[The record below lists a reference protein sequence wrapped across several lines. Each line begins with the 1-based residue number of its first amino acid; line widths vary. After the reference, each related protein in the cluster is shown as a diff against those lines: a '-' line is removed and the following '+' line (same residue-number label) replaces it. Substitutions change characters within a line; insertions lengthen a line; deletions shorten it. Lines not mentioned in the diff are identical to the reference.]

1 MQVNINK
8 MTQRMSVT
16 QALPELKLLDR
27 RIEKV
32 TETIQSWCKVAHN
45 GAPVDK
51 DKHKKETEANLQ
63 SFTDLLKRRDA
74 IKRAVI
80 LSNAKTPVKVGSFE
94 GTVAEAIEYKYSI
107 RVKREL
113 LSNMKEC
120 LQAKR
125 AEYEQ
130 QKSNVDSRLERL
142 LQSELG
148 KDVKTNPETIT
159 ALTNSFRENNKVEL
173 VDPLDLA
180 AKIATLEE
188 ELDSFETNVDW
199 VLSQSNATTFI
210 EV

>member
-1 MQVNINK
+1 MATPQK
-8 MTQRMSVT
+8 MSVT
-16 QALPELKLLDR
+16 QALPELKLLDK
-27 RIEKV
+27 RISKV
-32 TETIQSWCKVAHN
+32 TETIEGWCKVSHN

-63 SFTDLLKRRDA
+63 SFMDLVKRRDA
-74 IKRAVI
+74 IKRAII
-80 LSNAKTPVKVGSFE
+80 LSNAKTPVKIGSFE

-107 RVKREL
+107 RVKRDL
-113 LSNMKEC
+113 LDNMKSC

-125 AEYEQ
+125 TEYEQ
-130 QKSNVDSRLERL
+130 QKAQVDARLERL

-159 ALTNSFRENNKVEL
+159 ALTTSFRENNKVEL
-173 VDPLDLA
+173 VDPLGLA
-180 AKIATLEE
+180 ARIQTLEE

-199 VLSQSNATTFI
+199 VLSQANATTFI

>member
-1 MQVNINK
+1 

-107 RVKREL
+107 RVKRDL

>member
-1 MQVNINK
+1 
-8 MTQRMSVT
+8 MSVT
-16 QALPELKLLDR
+16 QALPELKLLDK

-32 TETIQSWCKVAHN
+32 TETIQNWCKVAHN

-80 LSNAKTPVKVGSFE
+80 LSNAKTPVKIGSFE

-120 LQAKR
+120 LQSKR

-130 QKSNVDSRLERL
+130 QKANVDSRLERL

-180 AKIATLEE
+180 AKISTLEE

-199 VLSQSNATTFI
+199 VLSESNATTFI
-210 EV
+210 TV

>member
-1 MQVNINK
+1 

-180 AKIATLEE
+180 AKISTLEE

-199 VLSQSNATTFI
+199 VLSESNATTFI

>member
-1 MQVNINK
+1 
-8 MTQRMSVT
+8 MSVT
-16 QALPELKLLDR
+16 QALPELKLLDKR
-27 RIEKV
+27 LEKV
-32 TETIQSWCKVAHN
+32 NETIQGWCKVSHN

-63 SFTDLLKRRDA
+63 SFMDLLKRRDA
-74 IKRAVI
+74 IKRAII
-80 LSNAKTPVKVGSFE
+80 LSNAKTPVKIGAFE

-107 RVKREL
+107 RVKRDL
-113 LSNMKEC
+113 LSNMKET

-125 AEYEQ
+125 LEYEQ
-130 QKSNVDSRLERL
+130 QKANVDSRLERL

-180 AKIATLEE
+180 ARISSLEE

-199 VLSQSNATTFI
+199 VLSQANATTFI

>member
-1 MQVNINK
+1 MS
-8 MTQRMSVT
+8 TQRMSVT
-16 QALPELKLLDR
+16 QALPELKLLDKR
-27 RIEKV
+27 LEKV
-32 TETIQSWCKVAHN
+32 TETIQGWCKVSHN

-51 DKHKKETEANLQ
+51 DKQKKETEANLQ
-63 SFTDLLKRRDA
+63 SFKDLLKRRDA
-74 IKRAVI
+74 IKRAII
-80 LSNAKTPVKVGSFE
+80 LSNAKTPVKIGSFE

-107 RVKREL
+107 RVKRDL
-113 LSNMKEC
+113 LSNMKET

-125 AEYEQ
+125 QEYEQ
-130 QKSNVDSRLERL
+130 QKANVDSRLERL

-180 AKIATLEE
+180 ARILSLEE

-199 VLSQSNATTFI
+199 VLSQANATTFI

>member
-1 MQVNINK
+1 
-8 MTQRMSVT
+8 MSVT
-16 QALPELKLLDR
+16 QALPELKLLDK

-32 TETIQSWCKVAHN
+32 TETIEGWCKVSHN
-45 GAPVDK
+45 GAPVEK
-51 DKHKKETEANLQ
+51 EKHKKETEANLQ
-63 SFTDLLKRRDA
+63 SFMDLVKRRDA
-74 IKRAVI
+74 IKRAII
-80 LSNAKTPVKVGSFE
+80 LSNARTKVKIGSFE
-94 GTVAEAIEYKYSI
+94 GTVAEAIEYKFSI
-107 RVKREL
+107 RMKRTL
-113 LSNMKEC
+113 LSNMKDC

-125 AEYEQ
+125 LEYEQ
-130 QKSNVDSRLERL
+130 QKANVDSRLERL

-180 AKIATLEE
+180 AKIQTLEE

-199 VLSQSNATTFI
+199 VLSESNAVTQI

>member
-1 MQVNINK
+1 
-8 MTQRMSVT
+8 MSVT

-51 DKHKKETEANLQ
+51 EKHKKETEANLQ

-180 AKIATLEE
+180 AKISTLEE

-199 VLSQSNATTFI
+199 VLSESNATTFI

>member
-1 MQVNINK
+1 
-8 MTQRMSVT
+8 MSVT

-51 DKHKKETEANLQ
+51 EKHKKETEANLQ

-80 LSNAKTPVKVGSFE
+80 LSNAKTPVKIGSFE

-180 AKIATLEE
+180 AKISTLEE

-199 VLSQSNATTFI
+199 VLSESNATTFI

>member
-1 MQVNINK
+1 MA
-8 MTQRMSVT
+8 TQRMSVT
-16 QALPELKLLDR
+16 QALPELKLLDK

-32 TETIQSWCKVAHN
+32 TETIQNWCKVAHN

-120 LQAKR
+120 LQSKR

-130 QKSNVDSRLERL
+130 QKGNVDSRLERL

-159 ALTNSFRENNKVEL
+159 ALTNSFRENNKV
-173 VDPLDLA
+173 
-180 AKIATLEE
+180 
-188 ELDSFETNVDW
+188 
-199 VLSQSNATTFI
+199 
-210 EV
+210 

>member
-1 MQVNINK
+1 
-8 MTQRMSVT
+8 MSVT
-16 QALPELKLLDR
+16 QALPELKLLDKR
-27 RIEKV
+27 LEKV
-32 TETIQSWCKVAHN
+32 TETIQGWCKVSHN

-51 DKHKKETEANLQ
+51 DKQKKETEANLQ
-63 SFTDLLKRRDA
+63 SFKDLLKRRDA
-74 IKRAVI
+74 IKRAII
-80 LSNAKTPVKVGSFE
+80 LSNAKTPVKIGSFE

-107 RVKREL
+107 RVKRDL
-113 LSNMKEC
+113 LSNMKET

-125 AEYEQ
+125 QEYEQ
-130 QKSNVDSRLERL
+130 QKANVDSRLERL

-180 AKIATLEE
+180 ARILSLEE

-199 VLSQSNATTFI
+199 VLSQANATTFI